1 MAWHQKSI
9 VVSSM
14 ALNTAGTVYHNFYF
28 PGKVRIKRYFAVP
41 QAAQAAHSTIVDTVT
56 FTNKGTD
63 GSGSATLAVL
73 TNDSDL
79 ADSTTRESG
88 AWVAFA
94 PKELDCENRPGSPG
108 NTGNVADEIAA
119 GSVISAAVLGA
130 GTTPDANWF
139 TVGIE
144 YVESD

>member
-1 MAWHQKSI
+1 
-9 VVSSM
+9 M
-14 ALNTAGTVYHNFYF
+14 ALNTAGTVYHMFYF
-28 PGKVRIKRYFAVP
+28 AKKARIKRYWAVP

-56 FTNKGTD
+56 FTDKSTD
-63 GSGSATLAVL
+63 GSGSTTLAIL

-88 AWVAFA
+88 AWVAFDA
-94 PKELDCENRPGSPG
+94 KFVDTEDRPGAPG

-119 GSVISAAVLGA
+119 GTVISVAVLGA

-139 TVGIE
+139 TVGIDF
-144 YVESD
+144 VESD